1 MSKNTIKNNSKKESL
16 QKGGDGYVINPS
28 IAIAG
33 MPGHT
38 RYSYNLIPVFSG
50 ELLDDGNGYNSQPS
64 MQNIECPDN
73 EVFRKIQTTT
83 TSHSGQAIM
92 EEAEMQN
99 GGGIKNNKNK
109 ENCGCNG
116 ISKNKKEKSV
126 FDLIKLQG
134 GNPEIANISQ
144 FGAIQSLSKILQ
156 PLGINN
162 LLSLVTLIFLFHL
175 SIKKPKKSIQ
185 SGGYVKELEKIL
197 APLGKNNL
205 LVLASLLLLH
215 HFAYLSENKKIN
227 KESSIE
233 SKTKSGLLFGGSELT
248 TSISSMLSKL
258 LAPLG
263 VNALGT
269 SVVLI
274 MLYDA
279 FVGEK
284 DKNSK
289 SKIKKGGNPLKNV
302 IAPLGVNSFI
312 ATGILIILG
321 KIFLNKVIEVDKNIV
336 DEKKKMKGGKVSKK
350 NYEKLINILSPISFN
365 SFATESFLNK
375 MSK

>member
-1 MSKNTIKNNSKKESL
+1 MSKNSLKNIKNK

-50 ELLDDGNGYNSQPS
+50 ELLEDGNGYNSDPT
-64 MQNIECPDN
+64 MQNVEYPDSG
-73 EVFRKIQTTT
+73 VFRKLHQPAA
-83 TSHSGQAIM
+83 SPAAPHPGQALLGA
-92 EEAEMQN
+92 AEMQN
-99 GGGIKNNKNK
+99 GGFGRKKK
-109 ENCGCNG
+109 VNCGCD
-116 ISKNKKEKSV
+116 KKTKDEKTV

-134 GNPEIANISQ
+134 GNAEIANISQ
-144 FGAIQSLSKILQ
+144 FGAIQSVSKILQ

-185 SGGYVKELEKIL
+185 AGGYVKELEKIL

-215 HFAYLSENKKIN
+215 HFATLSKNKKT
-227 KESSIE
+227 KSE
-233 SKTKSGLLFGGSELT
+233 KSGLLFGGDA
-248 TSISSMLSKL
+248 TSTITPMLSKL

-263 VNALGT
+263 INALGT

-284 DKNSK
+284 NKP
-289 SKIKKGGNPLKNV
+289 SKIKKGGNPLMNL
-302 IAPLGVNSFI
+302 IAPFGTDSFI
-312 ATGILIILG
+312 ATGILVILA
-321 KIFLNKVIEVDKNIV
+321 KIFLNKVVEVDKNII
-336 DEKKKMKGGKVSKK
+336 DEKKKIKGGSISKK

-375 MSK
+375 MK

>member
-1 MSKNTIKNNSKKESL
+1 MSKNTINKNKIIKKNKEGL

-28 IAIAG
+28 INIAG

-50 ELLDDGNGYNSQPS
+50 ELLEDGNGYNSDPT
-64 MQNIECPDN
+64 MQNIECPDS
-73 EVFRKIQTTT
+73 ET
-83 TSHSGQAIM
+83 
-92 EEAEMQN
+92 QN

-109 ENCGCNG
+109 QNCGCNG
-116 ISKNKKEKSV
+116 IAKNKKDKSV

-144 FGAIQSLSKILQ
+144 FGAIQSVSKILQ

-185 SGGYVKELEKIL
+185 AGGYVKELEKIL
-197 APLGKNNL
+197 APLGKHNL

-215 HFAYLSENKKIN
+215 HFAYLSENERKKPTKKDI
-227 KESSIE
+227 KTEI
-233 SKTKSGLLFGGSELT
+233 SKKRKSTLLFGGSELT
-248 TSISSMLSKL
+248 TSITPMLSKL

-263 VNALGT
+263 VNTLGT

-284 DKNSK
+284 DKKKEKDYKND
-289 SKIKKGGNPLKNV
+289 KIKKGGNPLKNL
-302 IAPLGVNSFI
+302 IAPLGINSFI

-321 KIFLNKVIEVDKNIV
+321 KIFLNKVIEVDKNII
-336 DEKKKMKGGKVSKK
+336 DEKKKMKGGSISKK
-350 NYEKLINILSPISFN
+350 NYEKLVNILSPISFN
-365 SFATESFLNK
+365 SFATESFLK
-375 MSK
+375 KISK

>member
-1 MSKNTIKNNSKKESL
+1 MSKNNKKKIIKKNKEGM
-16 QKGGDGYVINPS
+16 QKGGDGFVINPS
-28 IAIAG
+28 INIAG
-33 MPGHT
+33 MTGHT

-50 ELLDDGNGYNSQPS
+50 ELLEDGNGYNSDPT
-64 MQNIECPDN
+64 MQNIECPN
-73 EVFRKIQTTT
+73 SEVFRKIQTTT
-83 TSHSGQAIM
+83 ASHAGA
-92 EEAEMQN
+92 AEMQN
-99 GGGIKNNKNK
+99 GGSIKKNK
-109 ENCGCNG
+109 QNCGCDG
-116 ISKNKKEKSV
+116 IIKNKKTKDEKSI

-134 GNPEIANISQ
+134 GNPGISNISQ
-144 FGAIQSLSKILQ
+144 FGAIQSVSKILQ

-162 LLSLVTLIFLFHL
+162 LLSLVMLISLFHL

-185 SGGYVKELEKIL
+185 AGGYVKELEQIL

-215 HFAYLSENKKIN
+215 HFAYLSKNKTM
-227 KESSIE
+227 
-233 SKTKSGLLFGGSELT
+233 KTETRSGLLFGGSELT
-248 TSISSMLSKL
+248 TSISPMLSKL

-284 DKNSK
+284 DKK
-289 SKIKKGGNPLKNV
+289 EDYKKDKIKKGGNPLKNL

-321 KIFLNKVIEVDKNIV
+321 KIFLNKVIEVDKNII
-336 DEKKKMKGGKVSKK
+336 DEKKKMKGGSISKK
-350 NYEKLINILSPISFN
+350 NYEKLSNILSPISFN
-365 SFATESFLNK
+365 SFATESFLK
-375 MSK
+375 KISK

>member
-1 MSKNTIKNNSKKESL
+1 MNNNIKKNKINTINKMSFLSNESF
-16 QKGGDGYVINPS
+16 QKGGDGYTINPS

-38 RYSYNLIPVFSG
+38 RYSNNLIPVFNG
-50 ELLDDGNGYNSQPS
+50 ELLEDGRNA
-64 MQNIECPDN
+64 E
-73 EVFRKIQTTT
+73 QTI
-83 TSHSGQAIM
+83 H
-92 EEAEMQN
+92 N
-99 GGGIKNNKNK
+99 GGSNKNIK
-109 ENCGCNG
+109 KNCECN
-116 ISKNKKEKSV
+116 IKSKKNKSEKTV

-134 GNPEIANISQ
+134 GNITIANISQ
-144 FGAIQSLSKILQ
+144 FGAIQSVSKILQ

-162 LLSLVTLIFLFHL
+162 LISVVMLLFLFDL
-175 SIKKPKKSIQ
+175 SIKKPKKSVQ
-185 SGGYVKELEKIL
+185 TGGYVKELEKIL

-215 HFAYLSENKKIN
+215 HFATLSKNNSKETIKIKN
-227 KESSIE
+227 MKDVEVDRRSV
-233 SKTKSGLLFGGSELT
+233 LLFGGSRLT
-248 TSISSMLSKL
+248 TSITPMLSKL

-279 FVGEK
+279 FIGEK
-284 DKNSK
+284 DKKKKDDIAK
-289 SKIKKGGNPLKNV
+289 SKIKKGGNPLKNL
-302 IAPLGVNSFI
+302 IAPLGTNSFI

-321 KIFLNKVIEVDKNIV
+321 KIFLNKVIEVDKNII
-336 DEKKKMKGGKVSKK
+336 DEKKKIKGGEISKK
-350 NYEKLINILSPISFN
+350 NYEKLINVLSPLSFN

>member
-1 MSKNTIKNNSKKESL
+1 MSKNNKNKIIKKNKEGL

-50 ELLDDGNGYNSQPS
+50 ELLEDGNGYNSDPT
-64 MQNIECPDN
+64 MQNIECPDS
-73 EVFRKIQTTT
+73 ET
-83 TSHSGQAIM
+83 
-92 EEAEMQN
+92 QN
-99 GGGIKNNKNK
+99 GGAIKNNKNK
-109 ENCGCNG
+109 QNCGCDG
-116 ISKNKKEKSV
+116 ITKNKKDKSV

-134 GNPEIANISQ
+134 GNAEIANISQ
-144 FGAIQSLSKILQ
+144 FGAIQSVSKILQ

-185 SGGYVKELEKIL
+185 AGGYVKELEKIL

-215 HFAYLSENKKIN
+215 HFAYLSENKRKKDIKTETL
-227 KESSIE
+227 KEGK
-233 SKTKSGLLFGGSELT
+233 KTKSALLFGGSELT
-248 TSISSMLSKL
+248 TSITPMLSKL

-263 VNALGT
+263 INALGT

-284 DKNSK
+284 DKKKEEDYKNN
-289 SKIKKGGNPLKNV
+289 KIKKGGNPLKNL
-302 IAPLGVNSFI
+302 IAPLGINSFI

-336 DEKKKMKGGKVSKK
+336 DEKKKMKGGSISKK
-350 NYEKLINILSPISFN
+350 NYEKLVNILSPISFN
-365 SFATESFLNK
+365 SFATESFLK
-375 MSK
+375 KISK